1 MMISILPAIH
11 EAMQER
17 LPAMVDD
24 LRTLVE
30 QESPTDDK
38 ELVDRAQ
45 TLLAGRLAQAGASV
59 ERLPQEQAGDHLRA
73 VWAGTGQRQPVLLLG
88 HIDTVWPAGELA
100 RRPVRIEDGYLYGPG
115 AFDMK
120 AGLVIAVH
128 AMEVLR
134 EFDLPLTRDV
144 VLLVNSDEERGSTS
158 SRGMIEAQ
166 ARQSSYVLVMEPA
179 LGPGMLTVGRKGV
192 GRFQVR
198 VQGRAA
204 HAGREP
210 EKGVSAIAELAQH
223 ILYLQSLNDL
233 EKGVTVTVG
242 VVQGGIRPNVVPA
255 EAVAE
260 VDLRVPTRSEEE
272 RLVPLLRGLSPY
284 HPQANVVV
292 EGAVTRPAWEE
303 DPTCL
308 ALFHRARVVGEHLNM
323 HLERG
328 VSGGGS
334 DGNFTAALGIPTL
347 DGLGPEGAGAH
358 ALDERVALDSLPL
371 RAALLAGLLLDLSLN
386 GH

>member
-1 MMISILPAIH
+1 MRISILPAIH
-11 EAMQER
+11 EAMRER

-38 ELVDRAQ
+38 GLVDRAQ
-45 TLLAGRLAQAGASV
+45 TLLAERLAQAGASV
-59 ERLPQEQAGDHLRA
+59 ERLPQEQTGDHLRA

-134 EFDLPLTRDV
+134 EFDLPLARDV
-144 VLLVNSDEERGSTS
+144 VLLVNSDEERGSAS
-158 SRGMIEAQ
+158 SRGMIESQ

-192 GRFQVR
+192 GRFRVQ

-260 VDLRVPTRSEEE
+260 VDLRVPTRAEEE

-284 HPQANVVV
+284 HPQASVVV
-292 EGAVTRPAWEE
+292 EGAVTRPAWEA

-308 ALFHRARVVGEHLNM
+308 ALFHRARVVGEHLDM

-328 VSGGGS
+328 SSGGGS

>member
-11 EAMQER
+11 EAAHQR
-17 LPAMVDD
+17 LPAMLDD
-24 LRTLVE
+24 LRALVE
-30 QESPTDDK
+30 HESPTDNK
-38 ELVDRAQ
+38 GLVDRAQ
-45 TLLAGRLAQAGASV
+45 ALLAERLAQAGASV
-59 ERLPQEQAGDHLRA
+59 ERLPQEQVGDHLRA

-88 HIDTVWPAGELA
+88 HMDTVWPAGELR
-100 RRPVRIEDGYLYGPG
+100 RRPARVEDGYFYGPG

-120 AGLVIAVH
+120 AGLVIVIH

-134 EFDLPLTRDV
+134 QFDLPLTRDV
-144 VLLVNSDEERGSTS
+144 VLLVNSDEEWGSVS
-158 SRGMIEAQ
+158 SRSIIEAE
-166 ARQSSYVLVMEPA
+166 ARRSDYVLVMEPA

-192 GRFQVR
+192 GRFWVR

-233 EKGVTVTVG
+233 ERGVTVTVG
-242 VVQGGIRPNVVPA
+242 VVHGGTRPNVVPA

-260 VDLRVPTRSEEE
+260 VDLRVPNRMEEE
-272 RLVPLLRGLSPY
+272 RMASLIRQLTPY
-284 HPQANVVV
+284 HPQAGVTV
-292 EGAVTRPAWEE
+292 EGTVTRPAWEA
-303 DPTCL
+303 DSTCL
-308 ALFHRARVVGEHLNM
+308 ALFHRARVVGEHLDM

-334 DGNFTAALGIPTL
+334 DGNFTAVMGIPTL

-358 ALDERVALDSLPL
+358 AVDERVAVESLPL
-371 RAALLAGLLLDLSLN
+371 RAALLAGLLLDLSIN